1 MAVSTVVDR
10 PAQRRTKGV
19 LQNRV
24 RGSAERTGHSG
35 CGPGRWHTQAV
46 LAQAGPAP
54 LGRPRHGPGFRKRQ
68 LDLDLFHPGTVA
80 ELCPDLFT
88 HPFDRRT
95 ATVAGAHAY

>member
-1 MAVSTVVDR
+1 MSVSSFRRRFEPFDRVMAVSTVVDR

-35 CGPGRWHTQAV
+35 YGPRRWHTQAV

-54 LGRPRHGPGFRKRQ
+54 LGHPRHRPGFAKREPT
-68 LDLDLFHPGTVA
+68 LYPFHPETLEDLA
-80 ELCPDLFT
+80 PDTL
-88 HPFDRRT
+88 R
-95 ATVAGAHAY
+95 